1 VNTILVPSDGDNELS
16 LHAVFFAFE
25 FAKRT
30 DARVLFLTVA
40 RNRPAHPARPQ
51 PLGESGDAS
60 TELTRVISSGRERGL
75 DVETHVTSGDY
86 VAQVTAF
93 ARDHHVSRVVVALP
107 EHGSESFSR
116 VEEQV
121 NALRNQLGCVLV
133 TVRPRRDRLG
143 GVAEHQPHRIHTP
156 PTDGER

>member
-30 DARVLFLTVA
+30 DARVLFLTVTRDRTA
-40 RNRPAHPARPQ
+40 QPARLQHP
-51 PLGESGDAS
+51 GGAAEVTA
-60 TELTRVISSGRERGL
+60 ELTRVISSGRERGL

-86 VAQVTAF
+86 VGRVTAF

-107 EHGSESFSR
+107 EKDSESFDR

-121 NALRNQLGCVLV
+121 NALRSQLECVLV

-143 GVAEHQPHRIHTP
+143 GVAEHESHRIHTP